1 MLWSF
6 GNYIP
11 GKHETYDD
19 LRMEQGGLAPSYILY
34 VILWEMLVK
43 VTELVSYWNCHVLIP
58 MSCLVGP
65 GINNDGCNSNYE
77 GGVPVG
83 A

>member
-1 MLWSF
+1 MKHMMISGWNKEASHRHIFCIHTYIYINDPL
-6 GNYIP
+6 GN
-11 GKHETYDD
+11 
-19 LRMEQGGLAPSYILY
+19 
-34 VILWEMLVK
+34 

>member
-1 MLWSF
+1 MKHMMISGWNKEASHRHIF
-6 GNYIP
+6 CIHTYI
-11 GKHETYDD
+11 YI
-19 LRMEQGGLAPSYILY
+19 YILM
-34 VILWEMLVK
+34 ILWEMLMK

>member
-1 MLWSF
+1 M
-6 GNYIP
+6 
-11 GKHETYDD
+11 
-19 LRMEQGGLAPSYILY
+19 
-34 VILWEMLVK
+34 ILWEMLMK

-77 GGVPVG
+77 GGAPVG